1 MADNTANTTTTATT
15 TTIASD
21 VPFHVFAVLCEKI
34 SKTQGKEK
42 KKLLMKKFIGYWR
55 DSHQKVH
62 GQQKTVSL
70 KLLTQIKSFFFK
82 NNTSAKGLHSTR
94 FNKEFAMYNVLFRKN
109 K

>member
-70 KLLTQIKSFFFK
+70 KLLTQIKSF
-82 NNTSAKGLHSTR
+82 NNTSANGLHSTA
-94 FNKEFAMYNVLFRKN
+94 FNKFMLNCYV
-109 K
+109 